1 MAKVKRKKIWVPL
14 GEFFTHF
21 RVTKFYE
28 ETVDFNGM
36 SLEEVITWSKSM
48 QEKYTEG
55 GYEKIEVKSQVDYA
69 RYPDD
74 SDRTYYRLEGYREMN
89 DDEITKEKAD
99 EDARKQNIAD
109 MELRQ
114 YERLKA
120 KFEGNK

>member
-1 MAKVKRKKIWVPL
+1 MAKVKRKKIYVPL

-36 SLEEVITWSKSM
+36 TLEEVITWSKSM
-48 QEKYTEG
+48 QEKYAEG
-55 GYEKIEVKSQVDYA
+55 DYEKIEVKKQIEYA
-69 RYPDD
+69 QYSDD
-74 SDRTYYRLEGYREMN
+74 SDRAYYRLEGYREMN
-89 DDEITKEKAD
+89 DEEIAKEKAD

-120 KFEGNK
+120 KFEGSK

>member
-36 SLEEVITWSKSM
+36 SLEEVITWSKGM

-120 KFEGNK
+120 KFEGAK